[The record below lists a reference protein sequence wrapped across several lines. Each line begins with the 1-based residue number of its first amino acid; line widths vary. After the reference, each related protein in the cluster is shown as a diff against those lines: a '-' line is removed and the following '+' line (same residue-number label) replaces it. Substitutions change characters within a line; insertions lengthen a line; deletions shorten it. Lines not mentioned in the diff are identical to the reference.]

1 MDDEVFSAAVL
12 EKLPL
17 GDSVWRLLHFTMDDP
32 WLQDLWTRHRGRC
45 YERDL
50 QFSTLAHLIADAL
63 LEHGGSGHQAFE
75 RAQDAAILPVSITSA
90 YDKLANLP
98 VLVSETPLAEGTQR
112 MNAVLPDLP
121 AVDPLPKCWPIL
133 KSSAPTARR
142 SSTSNGCSSRCAV
155 CGRASSV
162 RGPRWA

>member
-1 MDDEVFSAAVL
+1 MDDDVFSAAVL

-75 RAQDAAILPVSITSA
+75 RRRT
-90 YDKLANLP
+90 
-98 VLVSETPLAEGTQR
+98 
-112 MNAVLPDLP
+112 
-121 AVDPLPKCWPIL
+121 
-133 KSSAPTARR
+133 RR
-142 SSTSNGCSSRCAV
+142 SFRSRSPRPTTSWRTCRCWSARPCSPKAL
-155 CGRASSV
+155 
-162 RGPRWA
+162 RG